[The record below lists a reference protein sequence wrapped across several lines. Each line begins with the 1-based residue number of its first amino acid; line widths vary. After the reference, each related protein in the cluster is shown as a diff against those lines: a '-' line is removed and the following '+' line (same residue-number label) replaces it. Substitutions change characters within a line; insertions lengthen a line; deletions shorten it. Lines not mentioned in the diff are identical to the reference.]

1 MFNDF
6 IRLFFNVIKV
16 IDFKEIILT
25 FWKFNF
31 FLYLLIGAQ
40 NIGSL

>member
-1 MFNDF
+1 MFDDF

-31 FLYLLIGAQ
+31 FYTY
-40 NIGSL
+40 